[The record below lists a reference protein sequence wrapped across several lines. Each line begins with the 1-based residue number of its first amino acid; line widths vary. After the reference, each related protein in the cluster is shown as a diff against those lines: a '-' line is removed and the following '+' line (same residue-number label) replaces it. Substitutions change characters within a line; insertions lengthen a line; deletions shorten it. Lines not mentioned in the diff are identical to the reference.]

1 MASTKK
7 VSEKALIPLPPTG
20 FTSLFCA
27 KAGWGA
33 NGGSALARCGV
44 CGLFRNCTEC
54 KVLQRSA
61 VALHIRMGRRR
72 FGQGSETPG
81 LQGLRL
87 RKPAAEGVFV
97 FGTVHSRCELMT
109 AQPNCKTAV
118 RPSPW
123 GSPVFCGIAQY
134 HHEFSGR

>member
-1 MASTKK
+1 M
-7 VSEKALIPLPPTG
+7 SEKALIPLPPTG
-20 FTSLFCA
+20 FVSVFCA
-27 KAGWGA
+27 KGTGGAIGTPAQPGWG
-33 NGGSALARCGV
+33 LRGV
-44 CGLFRNCTEC
+44 FVDFTEC

-87 RKPAAEGVFV
+87 RKPAAEEVFV
-97 FGTVHSRCELMT
+97 FGTVHTRCELMT

-118 RPSPW
+118 RPSPG

-134 HHEFSGR
+134 HHEFSGM